1 MELFLKAFIIGL
13 SIAMPI
19 GPIATFLIKNS
30 LERGWKMGFAVGL
43 GAALVEGFYGFV
55 VSGGFVIISDFVKS
69 YANQISV
76 VGGLLLIYLG
86 WREISNC
93 RVSQFDELKVKPQNF
108 PRTVIFVSLLT
119 LANPMTMLFFA
130 GVIASMSKEIFDIHK
145 TLIMVLGTF
154 LGSLTWTTFLSG
166 IVASMR
172 HKIEQKWVIRIKFI
186 SGVIISIFGLLA
198 LLDVIIK

>member
-1 MELFLKAFIIGL
+1 M
-13 SIAMPI
+13 
-19 GPIATFLIKNS
+19 
-30 LERGWKMGFAVGL
+30 
-43 GAALVEGFYGFV
+43 
-55 VSGGFVIISDFVKS
+55 
-69 YANQISV
+69 
-76 VGGLLLIYLG
+76 LIYLR